1 MKRRKI
7 HLKIFISTIIV
18 ILLILNPSTAAK
30 GVSEGIE
37 VCIDAVIPALFPFFI
52 VTSYLNTA
60 LIGQA
65 VPFLSPLCK
74 SLKFPCG
81 GDSLLLLGLIGGYPV
96 GAQLISQSYKNRQI
110 SKRTSEILLG
120 YCNNAGPA
128 FIFGITGALFS
139 SLYIPMILFGLQIIS
154 ALITGSFLPRPEI
167 EYIHLNDTQENTI
180 TSALKKSLN
189 ICIIVCS
196 WIILFKV
203 VLSYLNML
211 LKNHCGNNA
220 MILIAGFIELSNGC
234 LQLENIPSVSL
245 RFIICSA
252 FLSFGGLCV
261 TFQTASA
268 ANGIGLGMYIHGKI
282 MQTLIS
288 TIAAILLSF
297 FLFPDNGIILSN
309 ACYAIVLCTIAL
321 LIVKGSAKRYGNSL
335 KNSV

>member
-1 MKRRKI
+1 MKRRKK

-37 VCIDAVIPALFPFFI
+37 VCINAVIPALFPFFI

-60 LIGQA
+60 LIGQS
-65 VPFLSPLCK
+65 VHFLSPLRK
-74 SLKFPCG
+74 FLKFPNG

-139 SLYIPMILFGLQIIS
+139 SLYIPMVLFGLQIIS

-189 ICIIVCS
+189 ICIIVCNCS
-196 WIILFKV
+196 NLSSFTTVALHTYLKYLYFPLDL
-203 VLSYLNML
+203 VL
-211 LKNHCGNNA
+211 
-220 MILIAGFIELSNGC
+220 
-234 LQLENIPSVSL
+234 
-245 RFIICSA
+245 
-252 FLSFGGLCV
+252 
-261 TFQTASA
+261 
-268 ANGIGLGMYIHGKI
+268 
-282 MQTLIS
+282 
-288 TIAAILLSF
+288 
-297 FLFPDNGIILSN
+297 
-309 ACYAIVLCTIAL
+309 
-321 LIVKGSAKRYGNSL
+321 
-335 KNSV
+335 